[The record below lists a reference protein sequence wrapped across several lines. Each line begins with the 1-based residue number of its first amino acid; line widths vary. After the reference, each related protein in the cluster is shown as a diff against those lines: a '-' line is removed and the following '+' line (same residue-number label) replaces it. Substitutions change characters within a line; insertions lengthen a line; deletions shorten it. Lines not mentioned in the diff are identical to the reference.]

1 MKMTLWCQ
9 YQLRRFASQYRR
21 LFVALVI
28 SGFLSPLYAYEVVDS
43 FGKHEFQAPPKR
55 VVVTDWTLLEQLLEM
70 GVEPVGGPELSA
82 YRTLVKNPPLPD
94 GIVDIG
100 LRRSPSITTIKALKP
115 DLIILGTDQKQ
126 FDRPFSR
133 IARVMYYQNFSERF
147 ASNGEKAQQRFLQL
161 ATLFQKTQIA
171 ETRLRELEQIL
182 SAKAAQI
189 NQHFG
194 EIIPPVTIV
203 RLISSDSALV
213 YGEHSMPG
221 YASGQLGLSSEM
233 PIEKSK
239 LGEEQ
244 VPVASL
250 QQIQSGYLLYLGADQ
265 HSSALSTIDWQTLP
279 AVEANRAI
287 ALDTVW
293 SYGGAMSLQYNAE
306 AISRAII
313 RE

>member
-1 MKMTLWCQ
+1 MTLWCQ

-21 LFVALVI
+21 LLVALAI
-28 SGFLSPLYAYEVVDS
+28 SCCLSPLYAYEVIDS

-70 GVEPVGGPELSA
+70 GVEPIGAPELSA

-133 IARVMYYQNFSERF
+133 ISRVMYYQNFSERF
-147 ASNGEKAQQRFLQL
+147 ASNGEKSQQRFLQL

-171 ETRLRELEQIL
+171 ETRLWQLKETL
-182 SAKAAQI
+182 STKAAQI
-189 NQHFG
+189 NQYFG
-194 EIIPPVTIV
+194 EDIPSVTIV
-203 RLISSDSALV
+203 RLISSSAVLV

-221 YASGQLGLSSEM
+221 YAAGWLGLASEI

-244 VPVASL
+244 VPVTSL
-250 QQIQSGYLLYLGADQ
+250 QQIQSGYMLYLGADE
-265 HSSALSTIDWQTLP
+265 HSSVLNSADWQALP
-279 AVEANRAI
+279 AVGANRAI

-306 AISRAII
+306 AISKAII
-313 RE
+313 R